1 MAHIR
6 HSAPTSQRSS
16 VWPLGSCGGTDV
28 SAAWREWAVLRL
40 SDRSWNRGKPFWKPV
55 MNQTHRSGGKP
66 FWKTLGKPFLGKPI
80 NSWEKPRKETRCVL
94 SGKSYRFNVF
104 THFGLVVWLC
114 HSCAKPLCVHCGLI
128 PYFGD
133 IASMRLLQFFAGHDA
148 MYVLFFLASKGWLC
162 YLASKELCLAL
173 LRLFVR
179 HCGFCH

>member
-1 MAHIR
+1 
-6 HSAPTSQRSS
+6 
-16 VWPLGSCGGTDV
+16 L
-28 SAAWREWAVLRL
+28 
-40 SDRSWNRGKPFWKPV
+40 WKPV

-133 IASMRLLQFFAGHDA
+133 IASMRLLQFLLG
-148 MYVLFFLASKGWLC
+148 MMPCMC
-162 YLASKELCLAL
+162 YSSLRPRVGSATLRPRSFYLAL